1 MIEISHLTKKFDSFT
16 AVDDLSF
23 KVEEGEVLGFLG
35 PNGAGKSTT
44 MKIITGFLGA
54 TSGFVTVH
62 GHDISRDPL
71 AVKSLIGYLPEGAP
85 SYPDMTVLEFLDF
98 IAEVRGFSGEQ
109 KRQRIAKV
117 IREVELAEVCH
128 KTIETL
134 SKGFKRRVGLAQA
147 IIHDPKVLI
156 LDEPTDGLDPN
167 QKHQVRQ
174 LIRNLARDRIVIIST
189 HILEEV
195 SAVCTRAIIIAAGRI
210 VADGT
215 PKELEARSHLFGAVS
230 IQLTQDFDLA
240 TALEGVEE
248 VADIEPSDEERR
260 RFIII
265 PAPGKQIFG
274 KVLDRVQSEHWPVA
288 EFHLVEGLLEH
299 FFRSVTSQTAA
310 SQPRT
315 SRGARAPHQS
325 ANQQQG

>member
-1 MIEISHLTKKFDSFT
+1 
-16 AVDDLSF
+16 
-23 KVEEGEVLGFLG
+23 
-35 PNGAGKSTT
+35 
-44 MKIITGFLGA
+44 
-54 TSGFVTVH
+54 
-62 GHDISRDPL
+62 
-71 AVKSLIGYLPEGAP
+71 
-85 SYPDMTVLEFLDF
+85 
-98 IAEVRGFSGEQ
+98 
-109 KRQRIAKV
+109 
-117 IREVELAEVCH
+117 
-128 KTIETL
+128 
-134 SKGFKRRVGLAQA
+134 
-147 IIHDPKVLI
+147 VLI

-167 QKHQVRQ
+167 QKHHVRQ

-215 PKELEARSHLFGAVS
+215 PKELEARSRLFGAVS

-240 TALEGVEE
+240 AALEGVEE

-265 PAPGKQIFG
+265 PVPGKQIFG
-274 KVLDRVQSEHWPVA
+274 KVLDRVQSEQWPVA

-299 FFRSVTSQTAA
+299 FFRSVTSQTAT

-315 SRGARAPHQS
+315 SRGARASQQS